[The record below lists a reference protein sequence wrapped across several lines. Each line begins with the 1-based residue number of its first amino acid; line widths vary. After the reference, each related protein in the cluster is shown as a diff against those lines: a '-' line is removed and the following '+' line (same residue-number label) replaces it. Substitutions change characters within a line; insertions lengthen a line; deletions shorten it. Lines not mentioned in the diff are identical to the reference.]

1 MDQWRKPFLVF
12 VTAAILYVLIVVVG
26 HRVTYSLLIG
36 RYENYKDAYVV
47 ISIIETVLL
56 IPLASISIG
65 VFVAFLEP
73 ERGWWL
79 AGVSLLPLFGYW
91 LYQVFA
97 PPVFTLWF
105 INETLTMISA
115 FLVSRWRRKTNRR
128 NESANPKDE

>member
-91 LYQVFA
+91 LYQMFA

-115 FLVSRWRRKTNRR
+115 FLVSRWRRRSVAA

>member
-12 VTAAILYVLIVVVG
+12 LTAAILYVLIVVVG

-36 RYENYKDAYVV
+36 RYEIYKDAYVV

-56 IPLASISIG
+56 VPLASIAIG
-65 VFVAFLEP
+65 VFVAILEP

-79 AGVSLLPLFGYW
+79 AGVSLLPLFGYQ
-91 LYQVFA
+91 LYQMFA

-115 FLVSRWRRKTNRR
+115 FLVSRWRRKTRR
-128 NESANPKDE
+128 RQRES